1 MRNGKKRIGVAGDV
15 GITIGVF
22 KPGER
27 GLGKVL
33 EEVREAGGEAE
44 RGKDSGLE
52 AHQLLFQ
59 LNGVNLV
66 RKRRERDAA
75 KRLPGS
81 LHLLQD
87 LLWGN
92 GGIPEGSIYR
102 TNLETDGGKLAGIE
116 AGEGAVTAGIAVARL
131 AAAAARREGRG
142 DRGWR
147 RGNSI

>member
-1 MRNGKKRIGVAGDV
+1 M
-15 GITIGVF
+15 
-22 KPGER
+22 
-27 GLGKVL
+27 GKVL

-52 AHQLLFQ
+52 ADQLLFQ

-66 RKRRERDAA
+66 RKRRERDAV

-92 GGIPEGSIYR
+92 GRIPEGSIYS

-116 AGEGAVTAGIAVARL
+116 TGEGAVTAGIAVAGL
-131 AAAAARREGRG
+131 GAAAARWEGRWG
-142 DRGWR
+142 EGETR
-147 RGNSI
+147 RGGDHGILDFRLRIEEER